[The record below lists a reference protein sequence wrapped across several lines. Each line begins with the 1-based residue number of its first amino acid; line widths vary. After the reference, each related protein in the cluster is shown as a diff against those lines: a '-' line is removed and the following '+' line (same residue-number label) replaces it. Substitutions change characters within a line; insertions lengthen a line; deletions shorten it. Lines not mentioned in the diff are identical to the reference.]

1 MSFPTEQDNSTE
13 TLVLGEDE
21 EDVIKVMF
29 NELGGNTTEDEEPEL
44 MTVENLGNILLT
56 PPILTVQES
65 NTTATNETD
74 VIGYNTTDAVN
85 YTTIENSTL
94 SPSPTPTEEDVDSL
108 SPSPTPTEEGF
119 DSLSPSSTPTEEGFD
134 SLSPSPTPTEED
146 FDTPSPSP
154 TPEIDTLSPTKK
166 PSTTYHI
173 MPAHNDDKHQTVPTH
188 SAGPQPPTHTESSPT
203 THSAGPQPPQDS
215 PMSLDNFPVIPVG
228 VLLVAVLIVL
238 LSITIKKRRERYN
251 RYQFSD
257 MENDLALSVDNAG
270 VVDNP
275 PVVGRKRRGKGKSN
289 TTLGYE
295 QSSGAGGKGGAWAY
309 RAPVV
314 DEDGFNNEAT
324 FA

>member
-1 MSFPTEQDNSTE
+1 MTSPFRNSSEQDNSTE

-85 YTTIENSTL
+85 YTTVENSTL

-108 SPSPTPTEEGF
+108 SPSP
-119 DSLSPSSTPTEEGFD
+119 TPTEEGFD

-203 THSAGPQPPQDS
+203 THSARPQPPQDS

>member
-21 EDVIKVMF
+21 EDVIKVMS

-85 YTTIENSTL
+85 YTTVENSTL
-94 SPSPTPTEEDVDSL
+94 SPSHAPTEEDVD
-108 SPSPTPTEEGF
+108 T
-119 DSLSPSSTPTEEGFD
+119 
-134 SLSPSPTPTEED
+134 LSPSPTPTEED

-166 PSTTYHI
+166 PSTTYHV

-203 THSAGPQPPQDS
+203 THSAGPRPPQDS

-238 LSITIKKRRERYN
+238 LSITIKKRRQRYN